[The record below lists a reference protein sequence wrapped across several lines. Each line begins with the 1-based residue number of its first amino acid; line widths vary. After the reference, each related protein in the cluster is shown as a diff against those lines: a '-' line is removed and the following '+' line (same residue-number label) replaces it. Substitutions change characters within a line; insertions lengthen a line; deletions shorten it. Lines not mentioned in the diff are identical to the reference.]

1 MNTMHKILIIDDE
14 SDMLELLEYNLV
26 QAGYEVLC
34 FTNTKG
40 VQDALDTQDIALLL
54 VDRNLI
60 SEDGLDF
67 VKSLRQKG
75 YENAVIFVSAK
86 GARFEKIAGL
96 ESGGDDYISKPFDID
111 ELKARIKAVL
121 KRTNP
126 SKTEL
131 RHKNIYINVDENIA
145 CIDDEKITL
154 SALEMRL
161 LVYFLTNKK
170 RLISRYD
177 LLNDVWGDESVSQKA
192 INIAISRLK
201 RKLGKASDMIE
212 AIRSQGYKLC

>member
-1 MNTMHKILIIDDE
+1 MEKILIIDDE
-14 SDMLELLEYNLV
+14 IDMLELLEFNLKSD
-26 QAGYEVLC
+26 YEVLC
-34 FTNTKG
+34 FSSTKG
-40 VQDALDTQDIALLL
+40 VEKALDENDIALLL

-86 GARFEKIAGL
+86 GARVDKIAGL
-96 ESGGDDYISKPFDID
+96 DGGGDDYISKPFDMD

-126 SKTEL
+126 SKNEL
-131 RHKNIYINVDENIA
+131 RHKNIYVNLDENLVKI
-145 CIDDEKITL
+145 IDKELVL

-161 LVYFLTNKK
+161 LVYFLENKK
-170 RLISRYD
+170 NLITRYD
-177 LLNDVWGDESVSQKA
+177 LASEVWGDDSISDKA
-192 INIAISRLK
+192 VNIAISRLK
-201 RKLGKASDMIE
+201 RHLGEAGKCIE
-212 AIRSQGYKLC
+212 AIRGQGYKLC